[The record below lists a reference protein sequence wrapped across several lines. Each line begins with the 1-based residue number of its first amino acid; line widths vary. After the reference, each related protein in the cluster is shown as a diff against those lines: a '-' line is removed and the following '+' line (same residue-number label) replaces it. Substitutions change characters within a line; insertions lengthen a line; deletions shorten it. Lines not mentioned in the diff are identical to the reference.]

1 MKQSILILA
10 SSAAEG
16 ARVKTCA
23 GEMFSVEA
31 VGHPSQAEMA
41 LAAKV
46 YDLLL
51 LDASYLHAA
60 PQTLMADALRRGR
73 ARQVV
78 ILAAPHQFEQAIVAM
93 RQGAVDVLS
102 LPVQPD
108 SLQQLLTRCLGNVAS
123 DTQLQTW
130 RRRYAPEFIGDDP
143 KIIRLLSMIKRIA
156 DTDCDVL
163 ITGASGTGKELIA
176 RCIHSASRRH
186 KNPFVALNCAAIPKD
201 LMESE
206 IFGHSRGAFTG
217 ATERRSGKFEVA
229 AGGTLFL
236 DETGEMDLTMQSKFL
251 RVIQEREVTP
261 VGDSRTFKVDV
272 RIVSATNQDLDTL
285 RRDKLFREDLYY
297 RLNVVPVH
305 LPALAER
312 PLDIPGL
319 AQHFIERA
327 NRRHGRRVQGLS
339 EEASVTFCSYAWP
352 GNVRE
357 LQNLVER
364 VVILKGSDGPIQLED
379 LPTHVTTRTTLGP
392 LSELR
397 LPEKGLDINETLALV
412 ETRLTL
418 DALERAKGNKAR
430 AAELLGLKR
439 TTLVERLK
447 KLHFEEPLSRRD

>member
-10 SSAAEG
+10 SSSAEAAG
-16 ARVKTCA
+16 IKTCA
-23 GEMFSVEA
+23 GDTFSVEA
-31 VGHPSQAEMA
+31 VSSVPQAELA

-46 YDLLL
+46 CDLLL
-51 LDASYLHAA
+51 MDAGYLTAA
-60 PQTLMADALRRGR
+60 PQLLADALRRGR

-78 ILAAPHQFEQAIVAM
+78 ILAAPHQFERAIVAM

-102 LPVQPD
+102 QPVQPEA
-108 SLQQLLTRCLGNVAS
+108 LQQLLLRCLGTAAS
-123 DTQLQTW
+123 DTQLQSW
-130 RRRYAPEFIGDDP
+130 RKRYAPDFIGEDP
-143 KIIRLLSMIKRIA
+143 KIISLLSMIKRIA

-312 PLDIPGL
+312 PLDIPSL

-339 EEASVTFCSYAWP
+339 DSATTVFCDYAWP

-364 VVILKGSDGPIQLED
+364 VVILKGSDGPIAPED
-379 LPTHVTTRTTLGP
+379 LPAHVTTRASFGP

-397 LPEKGLDINETLALV
+397 LPERGLDINETLALV

-447 KLHFEEPLSRRD
+447 KLHLEEPLSRRD